1 MSRNRSE
8 TSMTCQNQECI
19 YYLTFEGRE
28 IVKNGR
34 NPAGNQTFF
43 CKHCG
48 KYFSETKNTPL
59 YRSHL
64 SKEEIILI
72 FRLLCE
78 KISINGI
85 IRVLK
90 HHEETIFRYLR
101 RFAEHASMINNYI
114 IINIKVGDIELD
126 ELWSF
131 IFKKNKNLNENDD
144 ITYGDFWIFTAIK
157 RDSKLFICFQG
168 GKRNSKTCEKFINLL
183 FDRMELPK
191 PDNPI
196 RISTDGHHDYSSEI
210 AKVYCEPCVK
220 YGQIIKERENGLI
233 IDIIKRQVFNEV
245 DLSDVSTSV
254 VEGYNN
260 KLRQK
265 LSRLGRKVA
274 SFSKTVEGMIMAL
287 NIFQF
292 VSNFMD
298 IKNGQTPMMREG
310 LFKKP
315 WTGDDFLNYH
325 YQL

>member
-1 MSRNRSE
+1 MPRTRSE
-8 TSMTCQNQECI
+8 TSMVCQNPQCI

-34 NPAGNQTFF
+34 NSAGNQTFF

-48 KYFSETKNTPL
+48 KYFCETKNTPV

-64 SKEEIILI
+64 SKEEIKLI

-90 HHEETIFRYLR
+90 HHEDTIMRYLR
-101 RFAEHASMINNYI
+101 RFAEHAALINKYI
-114 IINIKVGDIELD
+114 IINIGVSEIELD

-131 IFKKNKNLNENDD
+131 IFKKNKNLTENDD

-157 RDSKLFICFQG
+157 RDSKLFICFLG
-168 GKRNSKTCEKFINLL
+168 GKRNSHTCEKFINLL
-183 FDRMELPK
+183 FDRMELPT

-196 RISTDGHHDYSSEI
+196 RISTDGNHDYQSAIS
-210 AKVYCEPCVK
+210 KVYCEPCVK
-220 YGQIIKERENGLI
+220 YGQIIKEKENGLLI
-233 IDIIKRQVFNEV
+233 NIIKRQIFNEV

-298 IKNGQTPMMREG
+298 IKDGQTPMMREG
-310 LFKKP
+310 LFKKS
-315 WTGDDFLNYH
+315 WTEDDFLNYH
-325 YQL
+325 FQL

>member
-1 MSRNRSE
+1 MAKVRSE
-8 TSMTCQNQECI
+8 TSITCQNPDCI
-19 YYLTFEGRE
+19 FYLTFEGGH
-28 IVKNGR
+28 IMKNGR
-34 NPAGNQTFF
+34 NSAGNQTFF

-64 SKEEIILI
+64 SLDEIKLI

-90 HHEETIFRYLR
+90 HHEETIFRYMK
-101 RFAEHASMINNYI
+101 RFAEHAELINKFILTNLKI
-114 IINIKVGDIELD
+114 GDVELD

-144 ITYGDFWIFTAIK
+144 PTYGDYWIFTAIK
-157 RDSKLFICFQG
+157 RDTKLFICFQG
-168 GKRNSKTCEKFINLL
+168 GKRDSSTCKMFINLL
-183 FDRMELPK
+183 FERMQLPK
-191 PDNPI
+191 PDNPMV
-196 RISTDGHHDYSSEI
+196 ISTDGHHDYATEI
-210 AKVYCEPCVK
+210 SKVYCEPCVK
-220 YGQIIKERENGLI
+220 YGQLIKEKANGLI
-233 IDIIKRQVFNEV
+233 ISIIKRQVFNEV
-245 DLSDVSTSV
+245 DLSNISTSV

-265 LSRLGRKVA
+265 MSRLGRKVA
-274 SFSKTVEGMIMAL
+274 SFSKTGEGLVMAL

-298 IKNGQTPMMREG
+298 IKDGQTPLMREG
-310 LFKKP
+310 LVEKP
-315 WTGDDFLNYH
+315 WNEDNFLTYH
-325 YQL
+325 FQL